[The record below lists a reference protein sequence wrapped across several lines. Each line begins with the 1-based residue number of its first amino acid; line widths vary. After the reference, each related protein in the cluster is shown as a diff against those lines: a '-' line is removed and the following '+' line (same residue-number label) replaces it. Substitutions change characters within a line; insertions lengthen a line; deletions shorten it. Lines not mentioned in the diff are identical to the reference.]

1 MSVEER
7 MITIQLL
14 KKINEN
20 PEIAKE
26 LGIEVINK

>member
-7 MITIQLL
+7 IIIIQLL

-20 PEIAKE
+20 PKIAEE